1 MSRVYN
7 FGAGPATLPESVLKK
22 ARDELLEWHA
32 TGISVMEMGH
42 HSKEFESIVE
52 QAESDLRELLDIPA
66 SYKVLFLAGG
76 GTGQFAAVPLNLGR
90 DNAKFAYVHTGQWS
104 GKAIVEARRYGE
116 VQVAASSEKE
126 GFTHIPAR
134 AEWQFDSD
142 VAYLH
147 YTANETISGVE
158 FQSPPEIGDIPLVAD
173 MSSNI
178 CSRPIDVNQFGIIYA
193 GAQKNLGSAGITIV
207 IVRDDLIGHAHPF
220 TPSIFDYQLQANA
233 HSIFNTPPTYSWY
246 MLGLELEWLKE
257 QGGIAEVEKRNIR
270 KAEKIYS
277 VLDASSF
284 YLNNVESAVRS
295 RMNIPFLLAD
305 KNLEQTFL
313 AKAKENGLVNL
324 AGYRTIGGL
333 RASIYNAMSE
343 EGVDK
348 LVAFMREFERTHG

>member
-22 ARDELLEWHA
+22 AHDEMMEWHS

-42 HSKEFESIVE
+42 HSKEFTSIVE
-52 QAESDLRELLDIPA
+52 QAEVNLRELLSIPA
-66 SYKVLFLAGG
+66 SYQALFLPGG

-90 DNAKFAYVHTGQWS
+90 DKAKFAYIHTGQWS
-104 GKAIVEARRYGE
+104 GKAIAEAARYGE
-116 VQVAASSEKE
+116 VQVAASSKDQ
-126 GFTHIPAR
+126 GFTLIPPR
-134 AEWQFDSD
+134 SEWKFDSD

-158 FQSPPEIGDIPLVAD
+158 FQSAPEVGDITLVAD

-178 CSRPIDVNQFGIIYA
+178 CSRPIDVNQFGVIYA
-193 GAQKNLGSAGITIV
+193 GAQKNLGAAGITIV

-220 TPSIFDYQLQANA
+220 TPSIFDYKLQANE
-233 HSIFNTPPTYSWY
+233 HSILNTPPTYSWY

-270 KAEKIYS
+270 KAEKLYAVI
-277 VLDASSF
+277 DESSF
-284 YLNNVESAVRS
+284 YLNKVDPAVRS
-295 RMNIPFLLAD
+295 RMNVPFHLTD
-305 KNLEQTFL
+305 DNLEQAFL
-313 AKAKENGLVNL
+313 TQAKEHGLVNL
-324 AGYRTIGGL
+324 AGYRSIGGL

-348 LVAFMREFERTHG
+348 LVAFMREFERTRG

>member
-7 FGAGPATLPESVLKK
+7 FGEGPATLPESVLEK

-32 TGISVMEMGH
+32 TGISVLEMGH

-52 QAESDLRELLDIPA
+52 QAETDLRALLAIPP
-66 SYKVLFLAGG
+66 SYKVLFLPGG

-90 DNAKFAYVHTGQWS
+90 DNPKFAYIHTGQWS
-104 GKAIVEARRYGE
+104 GKAIVEAKRYGE
-116 VQVAASSEKE
+116 VQVVASSEPQ
-126 GFTHIPAR
+126 GFTHIPPR
-134 AEWQFDSD
+134 ENWQFDSD
-142 VAYLH
+142 VAYFH

-158 FQSPPEIGDIPLVAD
+158 FQSPPDVGDIPLVAD

-178 CSRPIDVNQFGIIYA
+178 CSRPIDVNQFGVIYA

-220 TPSIFDYQLQANA
+220 TPSIFDYKLQANA

-257 QGGIAEVEKRNIR
+257 QGGIAAVEKRNIR
-270 KAEKIYS
+270 KAGKIYAAI
-277 VLDASSF
+277 DESSF
-284 YLNNVESAVRS
+284 YLNNVDAAVRS
-295 RMNIPFLLAD
+295 RMNIPFRLVD
-305 KNLEQTFL
+305 ENLEQVFL
-313 AKAKENGLVNL
+313 TKAKENGLVNL

-333 RASIYNAMSE
+333 RASVYNAMSE

-348 LVAFMREFERTHG
+348 LVAFMREFERTRG